1 MKYTKL
7 NAPMEE
13 TSRRLETPNMM
24 RVSAVSDQKA
34 SKIERPP
41 SMKIECSES

>member
-1 MKYTKL
+1 MKYVKL

-24 RVSAVSDQKA
+24 RVSAVSDQKT
-34 SKIERPP
+34 SKIER
-41 SMKIECSES
+41 SLSKKIEWSAS